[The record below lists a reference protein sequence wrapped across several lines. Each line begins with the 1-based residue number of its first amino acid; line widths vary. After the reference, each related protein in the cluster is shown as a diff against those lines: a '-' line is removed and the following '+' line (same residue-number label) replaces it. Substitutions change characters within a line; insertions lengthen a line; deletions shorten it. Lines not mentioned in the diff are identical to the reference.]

1 MSARVFGAGLWRG
14 LSMIHRPGRRA
25 GPRGVLSQEPR
36 RLRVT
41 GAAEG
46 TSPSAAR
53 CTPPLALPL
62 RSVLRNPELRLDVV
76 ADLHVLNGFLRGLEF
91 VGRTLRSAYRQC
103 AVIRVD
109 LDNLTFDFLRRS
121 LFGTIG
127 RLALRLRG
135 SGAAPQHEPKCE
147 PGDDVDPCPHRVPP
161 LVPRDVVDRARCGA
175 DAGSDEGAL
184 AGAIT
189 GSRSDR
195 GAAARADG
203 RSRGGPATRDRE
215 REHRHPD
222 ERCYQSLR
230 YGLIPH
236 LALSLLLPGMSGIP
250 QPEPLDHLPASRVK
264 KFFTL

>member
-25 GPRGVLSQEPR
+25 GPRGVLSPEPR

-53 CTPPLALPL
+53 STPPLALPL
-62 RSVLRNPELRLDVV
+62 LAVLRNPELRLDVV
-76 ADLHVLNGFLRGLEF
+76 ADLHALNGFLRGLEF
-91 VGRTLRSAYRQC
+91 VGRSIRGAYRQR
-103 AVIRVD
+103 ALIRVD
-109 LDNLTFDFLRRS
+109 LDDLTFDFLRRA
-121 LFGTIG
+121 LFGAIG

-147 PGDDVDPCPHRVPP
+147 PGNDVDPCPHRVPP
-161 LVPRDVVDRARCGA
+161 LVLRDVVDHARCGA
-175 DAGSDEGAL
+175 DAGSYEGAL
-184 AGAIT
+184 AGAIA

-195 GAAARADG
+195 RAAARAAG
-203 RSRGGPATRDRE
+203 RSRGGPAARDRE
-215 REHRHPD
+215 REHRHTD
-222 ERCYQSLR
+222 ERCHQLLGYS
-230 YGLIPH
+230 LIPH
-236 LALSLLLPGMSGIP
+236 LALSLLLLGMSRMP
-250 QPEPLDHLPASRVK
+250 RAEPFDHLPASRVK